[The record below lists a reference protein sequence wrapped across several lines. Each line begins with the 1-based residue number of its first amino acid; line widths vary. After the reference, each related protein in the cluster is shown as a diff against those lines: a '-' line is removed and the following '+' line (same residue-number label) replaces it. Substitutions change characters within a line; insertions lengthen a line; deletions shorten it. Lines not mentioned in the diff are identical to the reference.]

1 MRERPGTVS
10 PASSLQSDRARQ
22 VPYDERTF
30 FESHYRATAREG
42 PLTDRHTIGH
52 ISEPE
57 ARFHY
62 NAVENSIIRAV
73 LRREP
78 VPSGAMLHAWRMTQQ
93 RRRLRLLDVG
103 AGTGHWVDFFRETF
117 FVGDVVAVE
126 IVGELATWLREKYAG
141 QPVQVVEADMAEPC
155 DLGGTFDWI
164 SAIGV
169 MFHIVDD
176 ERWRAALRQLAALLN
191 PGGLLFVGGDFG
203 ARTRNVQ
210 FHRVDKFNSW
220 SECNVAGAPEGELR
234 VNKRVRSLTLWD
246 AEARAAG
253 LQIADLVRTD
263 SDRDIMTPE
272 NDLLVLVRPEA

>member
-1 MRERPGTVS
+1 MRERPGTIS
-10 PASSLQSDRARQ
+10 PANSLKIENARH
-22 VPYDERTF
+22 VPYDERTYF
-30 FESHYRATAREG
+30 ASHYRATAREG
-42 PLTDRHTIGH
+42 PLNDRHTIGH

-78 VPSGAMLHAWRMTQQ
+78 VPTGAMLHAWRLTQQ

-103 AGTGHWVDFFRETF
+103 AGTGHWVDFFRATF

-126 IVGELATWLREKYAG
+126 IVGELAAWLREKYAG

-176 ERWRAALRQLAALLN
+176 ERWRAALRHLGALLK

-203 ARTRNVQ
+203 PTTRDAQ
-210 FHRVDKFNSW
+210 FHRVDQFTSW
-220 SECNVAGAPEGELR
+220 SEYNRAAAPEGELR
-234 VNKRVRSLTLWD
+234 VNKRLRSLAMWD

-253 LQIADLVRTD
+253 LQIADLIRTD

-272 NDLLVLVRPEA
+272 NDLLVLVRPQD